1 MGRPMMALRNVL
13 AIVLAAAFW
22 VTPAGAQNAANSGA
36 APAPQVPPTVPW
48 MDFQWV
54 ANSAGQLP
62 PAYANNPNAN
72 YAGMMFQWMNVMGNH
87 FMGPAMDEATRFQV
101 MDAMMRAA
109 DPRFMFG
116 LTPTP
121 GAEQQEKLDL
131 VDLAKGEGTVPDRI
145 PAIRVPGFP
154 TQTLRNWKPNT
165 VSESISTEAKR
176 SMYQSM
182 MLMSPL
188 SMRDMISIMT
198 DKLPVEEGVSF
209 DDAVDSMKL
218 RANEVN
224 FKLVGHSP
232 LWKDVRAITGDENTP
247 RVEIFQ
253 FCDAVV
259 ARKILDY
266 VPEFVIFI
274 PCRIAL
280 LEDGEGK
287 LWVMTMDWDINW
299 LDYAQNP
306 NSELDKELRA
316 DAQRIRNAMRYIM
329 EGAATG
335 DF

>member
-1 MGRPMMALRNVL
+1 MAKRISL
-13 AIVLAAAFW
+13 AIALATTLW
-22 VTPAGAQNAANSGA
+22 MTQAGAQETGASGAAAA
-36 APAPQVPPTVPW
+36 APAPQIPATVPF
-48 MDFQWV
+48 MDFNWV
-54 ANSAGQLP
+54 ASSLSQMP
-62 PAYANNPNAN
+62 PN
-72 YAGMMFQWMNVMGNH
+72 YAGNMNFNYAWLMFQWMNVMGNH
-87 FMGPAMDEATRFQV
+87 FMGPGVDEATRFQI
-101 MDAMMRAA
+101 MDAMMRAS
-109 DPRFMFG
+109 DPRFLFG
-116 LTPTP
+116 LTPPP
-121 GAEQQEKLDL
+121 GAGSEEKLDL
-131 VDLAKGEGTVPDRI
+131 ADLAKGQGTVPESI
-145 PAIRVPGFP
+145 PVVKMPGFP
-154 TQTLRNWKPNT
+154 TQTERDWKPNT
-165 VSESISTEAKR
+165 VSEGVSTEAKR
-176 SMYQSM
+176 NFYQSM

-198 DKLPVEEGVSF
+198 DKIPVADGVSF

-266 VPEFVIFI
+266 VPEFVVFI

-280 LEDGEGK
+280 LEDAEGK
-287 LWVMTMDWDINW
+287 VWVMTLDWDVNW

-306 NSELDKELRA
+306 NSELDRELRA

>member
-1 MGRPMMALRNVL
+1 MALNKVL
-13 AIVLAAAFW
+13 AISLAATLW
-22 VTPAGAQNAANSGA
+22 ITHAGAQGAADSGATA
-36 APAPQVPPTVPW
+36 APAPQPVPAAVPF
-48 MDFQWV
+48 MDFRWV
-54 ANSAGQLP
+54 ANSLNQAP
-62 PAYANNPNAN
+62 PAYAGSANFN
-72 YAGMMFQWMNVMGNH
+72 YAWMMFQWMNVMGNH
-87 FMGPAMDEATRFQV
+87 FLGPGVDEATRFQI
-101 MDAMMRAA
+101 MDAMMRAS

-116 LTPTP
+116 LTPPAGTE
-121 GAEQQEKLDL
+121 AEEKLDL
-131 VDLAKGEGTVPDRI
+131 ADLAKGEGKVPESI
-145 PAIRVPGFP
+145 PVVRMPGFP
-154 TQTLRNWKPNT
+154 TQTERDWKPNT
-165 VSESISTEAKR
+165 VSEGVSTEAKR
-176 SMYQSM
+176 NFYQSM

-198 DKLPVEEGVSF
+198 DKMPVAEGVSF

-224 FKLVGHSP
+224 FKFVGHSP

-266 VPEFVIFI
+266 VPEFVVFI

-280 LEDGEGK
+280 IEDADGK
-287 LWVMTMDWDINW
+287 LWVMTLDWDVNW